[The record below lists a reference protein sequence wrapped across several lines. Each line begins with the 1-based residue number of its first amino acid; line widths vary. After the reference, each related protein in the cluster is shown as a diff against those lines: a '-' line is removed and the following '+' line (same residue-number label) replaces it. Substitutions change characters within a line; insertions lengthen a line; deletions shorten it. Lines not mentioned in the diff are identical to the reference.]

1 MTRALIGIAA
11 FSLAAADPRGNSELS
26 ARLDQ
31 VAAQVKNAAD
41 NLKVVETQYTKRAFP
56 SGEELLLHRFS
67 DGEIQYLLG
76 NFQGASILF
85 YDVVADKS
93 FQASVHY
100 PDALYYL
107 AEGLY
112 QQQSYWSARLYLRQL
127 MELPASQSDY
137 KVVAL
142 SLEIAGKLNDFAGI
156 DDFVERAK
164 AGGGELRSE
173 VRYLYGKSLLKRTDL
188 ALEDRLRRLTEAL
201 KPLADDPK
209 GDLRIQSAYLL
220 AVADVQRGDLPTA
233 AEKFRQVADAQPKN
247 ASERKVKELANLS
260 TGRLYY
266 ELGEYDKAIDR
277 YQEIP
282 RESDAFPESLFE
294 MAWCYVKKSD
304 YPRAK
309 NAADILVLIA
319 PDSTLAPE
327 SKLLQGELLA
337 KLAKYSEATDTY
349 DGIVQTY
356 LPVREQIDQLLKSR
370 QDPVIY
376 FDNLLRRSEKAL
388 DVGSL
393 LPPLAAKW
401 ANTQREVADA
411 LRMIKELETGR
422 GGVQESA
429 DLSARLLRAIDERG
443 LTIFPTLQEGF
454 ARASTVDS
462 ALVLAD
468 RALLSVELSLV
479 KDGMSLEQHH
489 QFARLAEQT
498 AGLEKEL
505 LALPASEKDMEGRR
519 KQILD
524 RLEGDEKDAFK
535 LDYEIQSMQ
544 ASLAAIRKWIQ
555 DTRGQRTTGS
565 AEEKEFVE
573 QVKQEESEIV
583 ALRRQL
589 QQIRQSLADSK
600 GTVDSA
606 LAEGGGIRDRYRD
619 TIQEEHALLVSAELR
634 ASPEAAGLIERAH
647 QIRAQAKELERRVED
662 AKRALREQ
670 VTRHG
675 REFREKITA
684 EQDLVKTYRT
694 EVGAASEDAQNL
706 VGRIA
711 YDSFKRVRRQFF
723 ELVQKADV
731 GLIDVAFTR
740 KHNKTQEIQKLS
752 VQKDQDLRQMD
763 QEFKEVLEE
772 KN

>member
-1 MTRALIGIAA
+1 MRLALIGIAA
-11 FSLAAADPRGNSELS
+11 SAVAAADPRAPSELS

-41 NLKVVETQYTKRAFP
+41 NLKVVETQYTQRAFP
-56 SGEELLLHRFS
+56 SGEELLLRRFS
-67 DGEIQYLLG
+67 EGEIQYLLG
-76 NFQGASILF
+76 NFQGASVLF
-85 YDVVADKS
+85 YDLVGDKR
-93 FQASVHY
+93 FEASAHY

-112 QQQSYWSARLYLRQL
+112 QQQNYWSARLYLRRL
-127 MELPASQSDY
+127 MELPGSQSDY

-164 AGGGELRSE
+164 AVGGELRSE

-188 ALEDRLRRLTEAL
+188 PLEDRLRRLTDAL
-201 KPLADDPK
+201 QPLAADPK

-220 AVADVQRGDLPTA
+220 AVAEVQRCDLPSA

-247 ASERKVKELANLS
+247 PTERKVKELANLS
-260 TGRLYY
+260 TGRVDY
-266 ELGEYDKAIDR
+266 ELGQYDQAIDR
-277 YQEIP
+277 FQEVQ
-282 RESDAFPESLFE
+282 RESDAFPESLFGI
-294 MAWCYVKKSD
+294 AWCYVKKSD

-309 NAADILVLIA
+309 NAADTLVLID
-319 PDSTLAPE
+319 PDSILAPE
-327 SKLLQGELLA
+327 SKLLQGGLLA

-349 DGIVQTY
+349 DDVVHTY

-376 FDNLLRRSEKAL
+376 FDNLLRRSDKAL
-388 DVGSL
+388 DVGAL

-401 ANTQREVADA
+401 ANTQSEVADA

-429 DLSARLLRAIDERG
+429 ELSARLLRAIDERG

-454 ARASTVDS
+454 ARASAVDS

-468 RALLSVELSLV
+468 RALLGIELSLV
-479 KDGMSLEQHH
+479 KDGMSVEQHH
-489 QFARLAEQT
+489 QFSRLAEQA
-498 AGLEKEL
+498 AGLEKEV
-505 LALPASEKDMEGRR
+505 LALPANEKDIEGRR

-535 LDYEIQSMQ
+535 LDYQIQSMQ
-544 ASLAAIRKWIQ
+544 ASLAAIQKWIQ

-565 AEEKEFVE
+565 AEEREFVE
-573 QVKQEESEIV
+573 LVKQEESEIA
-583 ALRRQL
+583 ALRKQL
-589 QQIRQSLADSK
+589 QQIRQGLVDSK

-619 TIQEEHALLVSAELR
+619 TIQEEHAVLVLAELR
-634 ASPEAAGLIERAH
+634 APPEAAALIERAH
-647 QIRAQAKELERRVED
+647 QLRAQTKELERRVED

-675 REFREKITA
+675 REIREKITA
-684 EQDLVKTYRT
+684 ERDLVNTYRT
-694 EVGAASEDAQNL
+694 EVSAASEDAQNL

-740 KHNKTQEIQKLS
+740 KRNKTQEIQKLS